1 MLVIQLCPTLC
12 HAMDCKPDSLSSVH
26 GIFQEVGSHSLLQSI
41 FLTQG
46 YNLSLPHCRQTLY
59 QMSEPPECIY
69 VCVCVCVCVYVYM
82 YICVYI
88 CMYMYILCT
97 YMCVYVCMYTHVYVY
112 ICICIYVCIYV
123 CVYFYICI
131 YIYVNIYICKYIFK
145 FISLVQLLGHVRL
158 LATPWTAAHQA
169 SLSITNS
176 QSLLKLMSIESV
188 MPSNH
193 LILCCPLLLPPS
205 ILPSI
210 RVFSIESVL
219 HIRCP
224 KYWSFSFSISPS
236 NEYSGLLSFRI
247 D

>member
-1 MLVIQLCPTLC
+1 MCMCVRKWKMLVIQLCPTLC

-69 VCVCVCVCVYVYM
+69 ICVCVCVCVYM

-88 CMYMYILCT
+88 YMYMYILCT

-131 YIYVNIYICKYIFK
+131 YICKYIY
-145 FISLVQLLGHVRL
+145 
-158 LATPWTAAHQA
+158 
-169 SLSITNS
+169 
-176 QSLLKLMSIESV
+176 M
-188 MPSNH
+188 
-193 LILCCPLLLPPS
+193 
-205 ILPSI
+205 
-210 RVFSIESVL
+210 
-219 HIRCP
+219 
-224 KYWSFSFSISPS
+224 
-236 NEYSGLLSFRI
+236 
-247 D
+247 